1 MQKVKFTRLEQQ
13 YILLYNASLRAVKSL
28 SLKDDILK
36 KLRENGGYVS
46 GENLAQECGKS
57 RAAVWKAVNALRDEG
72 YPIEAHT
79 KKGYRLAENP
89 DVLNA
94 DEILNFAE
102 NKIKVFYEESVD
114 STNNYAKRI
123 LADGENGVFLA
134 VSAQQTAGRGRQGK
148 AFYSPK
154 GTGVYMSLVV
164 HPDSPLQ
171 NAVSATTAAAVAV
184 CRAIEKITD
193 KRPGI
198 KWVNDVY
205 LGGKK
210 ICGILT
216 EAVSDFESATVSSV
230 IIGIGIN
237 IKTADFPDSVENG
250 GCLDAEVGR
259 ARLVAAVS
267 DELLKI
273 VNGSYDDFIEY
284 YRSRSIVIGKNIKYL
299 ENGEWKE
306 AKAAGVDDFGGLE
319 IILPNCERKTLRS
332 GEISIREI

>member
-1 MQKVKFTRLEQQ
+1 MK
-13 YILLYNASLRAVKSL
+13 NL
-28 SLKDDILK
+28 SLKEDIIK
-36 KLRENGGYVS
+36 KLRESNDYIS
-46 GENLAQECGKS
+46 GESLAQSFSKS

-79 KKGYRLAENP
+79 KKGYRLAENS

-94 DEILNFAE
+94 DEILNFAD
-102 NKIKVFYEESVD
+102 NKIKVFYKETID

-123 LADGENGVFLA
+123 IADGEKNVFLV

-164 HPDSPLQ
+164 HPDKSLQ
-171 NAVSATTAAAVAV
+171 SAVSATTAAAVAV

-193 KRPGI
+193 KQPGI

-216 EAVSDFESATVSSV
+216 EAVSDFESGTVSSV

-237 IKTADFPDSVENG
+237 IKTAEFPDSVENG
-250 GCLDAEVGR
+250 GCLDSEVSR

-273 VNGSYDDFIEY
+273 VNGSYNDFIEY
-284 YRSRSIVIGKNIKYL
+284 YRSRSIVIDKNIKYL

-319 IILPNCERKTLRS
+319 IIMPDGERKTLRS

>member
-1 MQKVKFTRLEQQ
+1 M
-13 YILLYNASLRAVKSL
+13 

-36 KLRENGGYVS
+36 KLRVS
-46 GENLAQECGKS
+46 GTFISGEDLAKDFSKS

-79 KKGYRLAENP
+79 KKGYRLAENS
-89 DVLNA
+89 DVLSA

-102 NKIKVFYEESVD
+102 NKIKVFYEETVD

-123 LADGENGVFLA
+123 LADGENDVFLA

-148 AFYSPK
+148 VFYSPK

-205 LGGKK
+205 LDGKK

-230 IIGIGIN
+230 IIGIGVN

-250 GCLDAEVGR
+250 GCLDADVGR

-273 VNGSYDDFIEY
+273 VNGSYNDFIDY
-284 YRSRSIVIGKNIKYL
+284 YRSHSIVIGKNIKYL
-299 ENGEWKE
+299 ENGIWKE
-306 AKAAGVDDFGGLE
+306 AKATGVDDFGGLE
-319 IILPNCERKTLRS
+319 IILPNGEHQTLRS
-332 GEISIREI
+332 GEITIREI